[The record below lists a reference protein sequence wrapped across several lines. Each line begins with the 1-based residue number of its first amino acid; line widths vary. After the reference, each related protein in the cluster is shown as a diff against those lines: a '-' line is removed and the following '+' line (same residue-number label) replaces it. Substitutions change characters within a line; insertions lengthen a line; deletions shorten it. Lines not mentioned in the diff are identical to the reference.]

1 MRSLSARRMSS
12 TMDQS
17 RSVSVSNNTAS
28 PGNSSRSSRAA
39 FINVV
44 VCRGSA
50 MFIVIHVLTRWCFS
64 TKREEC
70 SIVSDSQGIERD
82 GAKPAKSWK
91 VLWSAVARH
100 RFLSFFSFFVSDL
113 NQTRRMFY
121 RIRLSGHRARRRKTC
136 EILESSL
143 ECGGS
148 TPLSFFLFFLCF
160 VIVAYDKGKERRKE
174 RKKERKKAVSSH
186 RTPKSGA

>member
-91 VLWSAVARH
+91 VLWSAVGRH
-100 RFLSFFSFFVSDL
+100 RFLSFFSFFVS
-113 NQTRRMFY
+113 
-121 RIRLSGHRARRRKTC
+121 
-136 EILESSL
+136 SSWR
-143 ECGGS
+143 
-148 TPLSFFLFFLCF
+148 TT
-160 VIVAYDKGKERRKE
+160 KEKKEEKKE
-174 RKKERKKAVSSH
+174 RKKERKRCRATALQRVEH
-186 RTPKSGA
+186 RMTSDPCDD